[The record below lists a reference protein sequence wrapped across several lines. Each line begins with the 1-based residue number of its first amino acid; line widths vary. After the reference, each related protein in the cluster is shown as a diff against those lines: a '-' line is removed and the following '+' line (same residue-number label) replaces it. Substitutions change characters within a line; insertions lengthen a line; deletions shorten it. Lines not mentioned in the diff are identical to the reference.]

1 MKNKSWFTLV
11 ELIVV
16 ITILAV
22 LWTIAFIS
30 LGWYSRDARDSKRIS
45 EVNSIKKILEL
56 DSLKTGYYKN
66 PQDTSIIFYS
76 WSIAWIQW
84 VFWEETLASFGP
96 WVNMSNTP
104 KDPILD
110 SYYTYSVLP
119 NKKEYQ
125 ISMLLENDISYNL
138 SEKVNAAQETWF
150 SYVSWNFNSMFITI
164 SSGSTLSI
172 IATPS
177 IISSDPL
184 EIDLVNLITENKL
197 SYNWWNNLPFLY
209 WDLWYNTFWSS
220 DKTIV
225 NSDDFLLY
233 SWEKQDLDIS
243 DLVTNLENAYFW
255 IDSDL
260 VKDDIFLNESLEEK
274 QSFWE
279 SLKTNFIDESVS
291 IKPFSYWNYLDWY
304 IFIDSNQDK
313 QYPSSC
319 LGLLENNVF
328 KNKEIGSPWNWSY
341 FKSWKYYIKQSWNI
355 YRVYCDMES
364 DWGGWT
370 LIVHADKN
378 GDIISI
384 EDSHAFESLNSDNMK
399 IWVEGIS
406 EFINSSS
413 WLDMMVYTRW
423 YKVKWTNLNKENKS
437 VKYYTQQEFSWNS
450 SSTNYSSYV
459 KADSLELLSSDD
471 IVSPKSTNNWVIN
484 MWINQRWNDWWEK
497 THLHF
502 WPAYISQWFATYR
515 NGEYKIDNRYW
526 SDKTWITNDWSSA
539 SVQKQSW
546 FIR

>member
-138 SEKVNAAQETWF
+138 SEKVNAFQETGF

-197 SYNWWNNLPFLY
+197 SYNWWSNLPFLY

-220 DKTIV
+220 DKNIV
-225 NSDDFLLY
+225 NSDNFLLY

-255 IDSDL
+255 IDSNL
-260 VKDDIFLNESLEEK
+260 VKNGIFSNETLEEK
-274 QSFWE
+274 QFFWE
-279 SLKTNFIDESVS
+279 SLKSNFIDESVS

-304 IFIDSNQDK
+304 VFIDSNLEK

-319 LGLLENNVF
+319 LDLLENDIF
-328 KNKEIGSPWNWSY
+328 QNKEIWSPWKGYY

-384 EDSHAFESLNSDNMK
+384 EDSHTFEPLNSDNMK

-413 WLDMMVYTRW
+413 WSDMMVYTRW
-423 YKVKWTNLNKENKS
+423 YKIKWTNLNKENKS